1 MIEGSSRWFGCL
13 FHTRAGDHYLENTKR
28 GTRFLYRDH
37 SESTVRT
44 AKISVCVMSSKVSN
58 IHLFRSQR
66 VSEIPHH
73 YDRRCVVLR
82 GGNQTSWLFVVS
94 GKILGKNDSQAIIG
108 TYVVRVPNNRTH
120 PPLVP
125 HLHTSKST
133 HISAGSL
140 HPGSS
145 SSTISQTQDF
155 SLLSQ
160 IPDGCVPRG
169 GGSCEDV
176 GDGGVPLNCRYFV

>member
-1 MIEGSSRWFGCL
+1 MIEGSSRWSGCL
-13 FHTRAGDHYLENTKR
+13 FHTKAGDHYLGNTKR

-44 AKISVCVMSSKVSN
+44 AKISICVMSSNVCDS
-58 IHLFRSQR
+58 HFFRSQR
-66 VSEIPHH
+66 VSEVPHH

-82 GGNQTSWLFVVS
+82 GGNQTSWLFVASRKRS
-94 GKILGKNDSQAIIG
+94 GKKYSQAIIG
-108 TYVVRVPNNRTH
+108 TYVVRVPHNRTH

-145 SSTISQTQDF
+145 SSTIS
-155 SLLSQ
+155 
-160 IPDGCVPRG
+160 
-169 GGSCEDV
+169 
-176 GDGGVPLNCRYFV
+176 